1 MMIVNLR
8 AESGLREYFVRIPL
22 NDKAF
27 AREQM
32 LYKKIKLDERINRL
46 DKHFKREGSDYF

>member
-22 NDKAF
+22 DDKAF